1 MSVAAVGVVRV
12 YYKADNCYL
21 YLQGAAGLSQAELL
35 QAAATKA
42 GENVEHVFLAF
53 AEGGNMVLHRPELAL
68 VVALTV
74 LRLQALH
81 KTATTLAELSKKPS
95 REELIAVLAFALALY
110 EAKTTSKLQD
120 RTERQQQQRA
130 REMVQFGL
138 KLQDNI
144 VAKWADHYLD
154 YKKLK
159 VVLSK
164 KSKAWEAGVLAA
176 AKAKAKLLRK
186 GALSRL
192 SSPAGPSPKKLGTA
206 GDGKA
211 FFNEANLPFES
222 LVLSEVDKV
231 ERFYCRTV
239 DRLAK
244 ELDAL
249 LLGEQAAQEGDGDR
263 GGVEA
268 STTVVE
274 VDYQQAMSDI
284 YRDLTLLRNFA
295 ILNYTGCV
303 KILKKHDKK
312 LAPSTKDAKPKPSST
327 GGVSS
332 VPKTKQKR
340 PGKDAAI
347 LAAAPKPCRPIS
359 EEVLAHVHKQDFYSC
374 ARLDD
379 VMRACE
385 REFALLFCGGDLA
398 QARGM
403 LLPQKLD
410 EAIDW
415 GQFQLGYHLGIAAIL
430 AFWVVWD
437 CCVEVAKKGEDVS
450 VMGQPAFRVFRAVA
464 GLLLLHWAWAFSV
477 LYWTRT
483 RINFLY
489 LFELDPRHQSPPLA
503 LFNDVAGE
511 TVVFLAC
518 LLAYYKAQVG
528 ALDHFIP
535 GGYYPLALCLYVF
548 KKLFLPLSVKL
559 EVDFFATYCA
569 DVLTSSVKTLLD
581 WAWTL
586 MFFASGDFL
595 LSRKKWV
602 VRPPRH
608 IWEHSFWY
616 GSVLVP
622 ALCILPL
629 WLRFQQCLKRYHDT
643 GKRFPNLANAL
654 NSLYS
659 FWWDVRQDWGL
670 GHRQFG
676 YLSDR
681 RMQSRR
687 WAYYATIA
695 VDLVLRFN
703 WLYSFIPPG
712 KSHFF
717 ILPNYVTTLVIILEI
732 FRRTLWGFFRL
743 ENEHLRNTEGY
754 RSIDVVP
761 LHFTTT
767 KKADLSKVKVKRQG
781 KALTPS

>member
-1 MSVAAVGVVRV
+1 
-12 YYKADNCYL
+12 
-21 YLQGAAGLSQAELL
+21 
-35 QAAATKA
+35 
-42 GENVEHVFLAF
+42 
-53 AEGGNMVLHRPELAL
+53 
-68 VVALTV
+68 
-74 LRLQALH
+74 
-81 KTATTLAELSKKPS
+81 
-95 REELIAVLAFALALY
+95 
-110 EAKTTSKLQD
+110 
-120 RTERQQQQRA
+120 
-130 REMVQFGL
+130 MVQFGL

-176 AKAKAKLLRK
+176 AKAKAKAAAAEEAGERTGLLRK

-222 LVLSEVDKV
+222 LVLAEVDKV

-249 LLGEQAAQEGDGDR
+249 LLGEQAAQEGDGDG

-274 VDYQQAMSDI
+274 VDYQQDPPRRSVIARSSTLVLRRMYSRNVDIRETESLQRAMSDI

-559 EVDFFATYCA
+559 EIWRVLARVCVSPFSKVDFFATYCA

-654 NSLYS
+654 KYAMAQTVSIFGVFMPPESTTDIYNSIWVALYVASSLYS

-670 GHRQFG
+670 GHRQYG

-732 FRRTLWGFFRL
+732 FRRTLGGVSGL
-743 ENEHLRNTEGY
+743 
-754 RSIDVVP
+754 
-761 LHFTTT
+761 
-767 KKADLSKVKVKRQG
+767 LSC
-781 KALTPS
+781 